1 MTETLF
7 VTSRLLAAEGVVHG
21 FSVRRGGVSTGA
33 LDSLNLG
40 RGVGDDATAVEEN
53 LRRLAEAAGLPGSA
67 SFASAHQVHG
77 DRVVGASR
85 AAGAGSARVASR
97 EGPQSAAPFEF
108 REIFPATE
116 AHAPTA
122 AAGGIEADAVVALE
136 PGIAAAVRV
145 ADCVPVLLFAPERGV
160 GVAVH
165 SGWKGTRLSIAARGV
180 RALQHVAGADPKNV
194 LAAIGPSIG
203 RCCYEVS
210 PDLADLFR
218 SLFGPDAADDPS
230 RVDRP
235 HLDLRRCVEGALLS
249 AGVRPE
255 RIEQVAGCTSCDRSA
270 FFSHRRD
277 QGRTGRHMAFIAS
290 RT

>member
-1 MTETLF
+1 MTEKLF

-21 FSVRRGGVSTGA
+21 FSVRRGGVSTGG
-33 LDSLNLG
+33 LESLNLG

-53 LRRLAEAAGLPGSA
+53 LQRLARAAGLPGPA
-67 SFASAHQVHG
+67 AFASAYQVHG

-85 AAGAGSARVASR
+85 DGRKQEAAGS
-97 EGPQSAAPFEF
+97 FEF

-116 AHAPTA
+116 APPSEP
-122 AAGGIEADAVVALE
+122 AAGGINADAVVALE

-180 RALQHVAGADPKNV
+180 RALQHVTGADPKNV

-218 SLFGPDAADDPS
+218 SLFGPDAADDPAK
-230 RVDRP
+230 VDRP

-249 AGVRPE
+249 AGVPAE
-255 RIEQVAGCTSCDRSA
+255 RIEQVAGCTSCDRSS